1 MTMEKKEYIEPSM
14 IVRVV
19 NMNASI
25 LAGSFEFND
34 DNNTGTTTP
43 IDDNADGPALGKG
56 FTSADVWED

>member
-19 NMNASI
+19 NINASI

-34 DNNTGTTTP
+34 DNGTGTTTP
-43 IDDNADGPALGKG
+43 IDDNADGPALSKG
-56 FTSADVWED
+56 YTSADVWED